1 MVKLLKNW
9 RYWVLMGI
17 LFIALTNALIDPPE
31 NFSEKTLILIIVK
44 INTIVL
50 IWLDIQLFRFW
61 LRTRK
66 IDDIVNYIQEDK

>member
-9 RYWVLMGI
+9 RFWVLMGI
-17 LFIALTNALIDPPE
+17 LFIALINALIDPQE

-61 LRTRK
+61 VRTRK

>member
-1 MVKLLKNW
+1 MIKLLKNW

-17 LFIALTNALIDPPE
+17 LFIALINALINPPE

-61 LRTRK
+61 LRNRK

>member
-17 LFIALTNALIDPPE
+17 LFIALINALISSPE

-50 IWLDIQLFRFW
+50 VWLDIQLFRFW

>member
-9 RYWVLMGI
+9 RFLVLMGI
-17 LFIALTNALIDPPE
+17 LCFALINALIDPPE

-50 IWLDIQLFRFW
+50 VWLDIQLFRFW
-61 LRTRK
+61 VRTRK

>member
-9 RYWVLMGI
+9 RFWVLMGI
-17 LFIALTNALIDPPE
+17 LFIAFINASIDPPE

-44 INTIVL
+44 INAIVL

-61 LRTRK
+61 VRTRK
-66 IDDIVNYIQEDK
+66 IDDIVKYIQEDK